1 MFYEK
6 VCIQNKFQI
15 LFTFANFS
23 ILITHY
29 ICRKASYAWVMSTLA
44 ILSSLLEENKNLEV
58 YDYAFV
64 IRSKCKINLGFFIG
78 CFGNQELR

>member
-29 ICRKASYAWVMSTLA
+29 ICRKVSYAWVMSTLESNSF
-44 ILSSLLEENKNLEV
+44 ITFRRKQKFRSL
-58 YDYAFV
+58 
-64 IRSKCKINLGFFIG
+64 
-78 CFGNQELR
+78 